1 MTATVAPSPWPSAGP
16 SAAPRAWMFCH
27 EVRIDG
33 PAGARTLLRWVM
45 KRNCSITPQQLLA
58 VYACLCVVSLSI
70 SLFFLIQG
78 APFVMAFA
86 GVELLLVGLALLVYA
101 RHAGD
106 RETITLAGVD
116 VAVEQQIGRRARH
129 ASFQAEWLAVEPVH
143 GQGSLVM
150 LSGQGQSMLVG
161 RFLRPELRAA
171 FAHELRRALR
181 RAHAQAAETEQHPN
195 RIESELSR

>member
-1 MTATVAPSPWPSAGP
+1 MTATLAPSAWPSAG
-16 SAAPRAWMFCH
+16 SAAAHRAWMFCQ

-33 PAGARTLLRWVM
+33 PTGVRTLLRWAM

-70 SLFFLIQG
+70 SLFFLLQG

-106 RETITLAGVD
+106 HETITLAGVD

-129 ASFQAEWLAVEPVH
+129 ATFQAEWLAVEPAQ

-171 FAHELRRALR
+171 FAQELRRALR
-181 RAHAQAAETEQHPN
+181 RAQSVESDALPN
-195 RIESELSR
+195 RFENPS

>member
-1 MTATVAPSPWPSAGP
+1 
-16 SAAPRAWMFCH
+16 MFCQ

-33 PAGARTLLRWVM
+33 PTGVRTLLRWVM

-58 VYACLCVVSLSI
+58 VYGCLCAVSLAI
-70 SLFFLIQG
+70 SLFFLLQG

-86 GVELLLVGLALLVYA
+86 GVELLLVGVALLVYA

-106 RETITLAGVD
+106 RETITLAGAN

-129 ASFQAEWLAVEPVH
+129 ASFQAEWLAVEPAQ

-171 FAHELRRALR
+171 FAHELRLALR
-181 RAHAQAAETEQHPN
+181 RAQATSEPN
-195 RIESELSR
+195 

>member
-1 MTATVAPSPWPSAGP
+1 MTATFASSPWPTSHQP
-16 SAAPRAWMFCH
+16 SSPRPWRFGH
-27 EVRIDG
+27 EVQIDG
-33 PAGARTLLRWVM
+33 PNGVRTLLRWVM
-45 KRNCSITPQQLLA
+45 KRNCSISPRQLMG
-58 VYACLCVVSLSI
+58 VYGSLCTVSLAI
-70 SLFFLIQG
+70 SLFFLWQG
-78 APFVMAFA
+78 APFVIAFA

-106 RETITLAGVD
+106 RETITLAGAD

-129 ASFQAEWLAVEPVH
+129 ASFQAEWLAVEPAQ

-171 FAHELRRALR
+171 FAQELRRALR
-181 RAHAQAAETEQHPN
+181 RAQAQAQTQEQTADAEPLPN
-195 RIESELSR
+195 